1 MLQSSTACGKV
12 AVPMLWMS
20 CQPALLLPAQPCE
33 KMSITMSAQTSC
45 RRPEIGRCRHIC
57 DRCAAV
63 LQGADG
69 MERATKV
76 RTVVFDKTGTL
87 TVGKPTVL
95 EHRVFDPQACTFTHN
110 VQRIATC
117 LASM

>member
-1 MLQSSTACGKV
+1 
-12 AVPMLWMS
+12 MS
-20 CQPALLLPAQPCE
+20 CYLQDADWFL
-33 KMSITMSAQTSC
+33 
-45 RRPEIGRCRHIC
+45 
-57 DRCAAV
+57 AA

-95 EHRVFDPQACTFTHN
+95 EHRVFDPQARTS
-110 VQRIATC
+110 IAK
-117 LASM
+117 S